1 MKRVPISTSKLTFV
15 LLLIVLPL
23 SALVCNQSPPRVQ
36 EQAAATPSPSPSP
49 SPLTSA
55 GGKYVLEVLFQGFIS
70 VTHSTITYGPN
81 TATVDL
87 ENKQGTHE
95 GSYEGIFDAKMT
107 GECTGSGTFPVTY
120 DVTAKEV
127 KVGNQ
132 DELDFSVKETQGA
145 MAAVSCWGG
154 SGGVTEPTKT
164 NTYTFTLPLEDGA
177 SKTYSIPPG
186 YVTLTFTLRKQGP

>member
-1 MKRVPISTSKLTFV
+1 MKRVPISMSKVTFV
-15 LLLIVLPL
+15 LSLIVLSL
-23 SALVCNQSPPRVQ
+23 TALACSQSPPRVQ

-49 SPLTSA
+49 LTSA
-55 GGKYVLEVLFQGFIS
+55 GGKYVLEVLYQGFIS

-81 TATVDL
+81 TAKVYL

-95 GSYEGIFDAKMT
+95 GGYEGEFDAKMT
-107 GECTGSGTFPVTY
+107 GECTGSGTFPVSY
-120 DVTAKEV
+120 DVSAKEV

-132 DELDFSVKETQGA
+132 DELDFSVKETKGA
-145 MAAVSCWGG
+145 MAAVACWGG
-154 SGGVTEPTKT
+154 SGGVTQPTKT
-164 NTYTFTLPLEDGA
+164 NNYTFTLPPEVGA